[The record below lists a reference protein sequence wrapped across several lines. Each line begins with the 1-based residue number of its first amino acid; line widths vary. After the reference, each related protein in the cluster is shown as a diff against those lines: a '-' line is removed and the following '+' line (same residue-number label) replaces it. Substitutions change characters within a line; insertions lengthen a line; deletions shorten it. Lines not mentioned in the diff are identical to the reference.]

1 VRRERRRRGPDS
13 AGGSTNRII
22 SAGSTERIPMAVRIA
37 VPREVAPGETRVA
50 LVPEVVQRLVKSGAQ
65 VTVEAGAGAAARY
78 PDAAYAAAGGTL
90 GSDRTTQFGGADIVL
105 KIQPPT
111 GDEIAAMRPG
121 AIVVATMNASR
132 NLDRVAK
139 MRDARLT
146 AFALELLPRIT
157 RAQSMDVL
165 SSQATV
171 AGYRAALAG
180 AELCPKFL
188 PMLTTAAGTIRP
200 AKVLVLGAG
209 VAGLMAIAT
218 SKRLGA
224 VVEAY
229 DVRRAAGEQVR
240 SLGAKFLELQINA
253 EGSGGY
259 ARELTDAEKQQE
271 QEMLAKAVGDADVV
285 ITTANIPGRR
295 APLLVRKE
303 TVARMRPGAVIVDLA
318 AETGGNCELTKPG
331 ERVDANGVQ
340 IVGPLNLPGEIP
352 FHASLMYAKNL
363 ESFLTLLVD
372 KNGGLVPSFT
382 DEILVASLLTSNGTV
397 THRPTAELLAGA
409 K

>member
-1 VRRERRRRGPDS
+1 MGSP
-13 AGGSTNRII
+13 AGRAAGWRGSTNRII
-22 SAGSTERIPMAVRIA
+22 SPDSTVPIRMAVRVV
-37 VPREVAPGETRVA
+37 VPKEVAPGETRVA
-50 LVPEVVQRLVKSGAQ
+50 LVPEVVQRLTKAGAA
-65 VTVEAGAGAAARY
+65 VEVEAGAGAAARY
-78 PDAAYAAAGGTL
+78 PDAAYATAGAQIATDRAAL
-90 GSDRTTQFGGADIVL
+90 FGGAQIVL

-111 GDEIAAMRPG
+111 LEEVRAMRPG
-121 AIVVATMNASR
+121 TIVIALMNASR
-132 NLDRVAK
+132 NLDRVAA
-139 MRDARLT
+139 MRDAKLT
-146 AFALELLPRIT
+146 AFALELVPRIS

-200 AKVLVLGAG
+200 AKVLILGAG

-224 VVEAY
+224 LVEAY

-259 ARELTDAEKQQE
+259 ARELTDAEKRAE
-271 QEMLAKAVGDADVV
+271 QEMLAKAIADADVV

-303 TVARMRPGAVIVDLA
+303 MIAQMRPGAVVVDLA
-318 AETGGNCELTKPG
+318 AETGGNCELTRPG
-331 ERVDANGVQ
+331 ETVDVGGVR

-363 ESFLTLLVD
+363 ESFLSLLVD
-372 KNGGLVPSFT
+372 RSGGLVPSYS
-382 DEILVASLLTSNGTV
+382 DEILAASLLTLDGTV
-397 THRPTAELLAGA
+397 RHAPTATLLSGT